1 MIELRKEKP
10 VAVSHPRGGFLV
22 LDKPAGPSSHE
33 VTAWVKK
40 MYGEKAGHSG
50 TLDPFATGVLVIA
63 IGKAVKLLQA
73 IAKSDKEYVG
83 VARFSKS
90 PDEKRLL
97 ELFGEFT
104 GRIYQTPPKESA
116 VRKRL
121 RTREIYSLKLLEIS
135 GRYVLFRAS
144 CQHGTYIRTLVKDIG
159 ELMGNKAELAE
170 LRRTRA
176 GSFVEGDTVILQD
189 VADAS
194 DRWALLKP
202 MESLPLK
209 RIVVGN
215 KAVDALTYGAKLAR
229 PGVIALDE
237 GISRGEMVMLVTAA
251 GQIIGLAAAEMG
263 SDEAAKAKKGVVA
276 RPIRIVMGRDLF
288 PKWK

>member
-1 MIELRKEKP
+1 MIRLRKEKP
-10 VAVSHPRGGFLV
+10 AIAPHPHGGFLV

-33 VTAWVKK
+33 VTAWVKR

-83 VARFSKS
+83 VARFSKE
-90 PDEKRLL
+90 PNKEKLL
-97 ELFGEFT
+97 RLFGEFT
-104 GRIYQTPPKESA
+104 GKIYQTPPKESA
-116 VRKRL
+116 VKKQL
-121 RTREIYSLKLLEIS
+121 RIREIYSLKLLEIS
-135 GRYVLFRAS
+135 GRYALFRTA

-159 ELMGNKAELAE
+159 EIIGNKAELVE

-176 GSFVEGDTVILQD
+176 GSFGEGDAVILQD
-189 VADAS
+189 VADAN

-209 RIVVGN
+209 KIVVGN
-215 KAVDALTYGAKLAR
+215 KAINAITYGAKLAR

-237 GISRGEMVMLVTAA
+237 GIVPGEMVMLMTAA

-263 SDEAAKAKKGVVA
+263 SKEAAAAKSGIVA
-276 RPIRIVMGRDLF
+276 KPIRIVMGRDLF

>member
-1 MIELRKEKP
+1 MIELRKERP
-10 VAVSHPRGGFLV
+10 IEVSHPRDGFLV

-33 VTAWVKK
+33 VTAWIKQ
-40 MYGEKAGHSG
+40 MYGKKVGHSG

-73 IAKSDKEYVG
+73 IAKSDKKYVG
-83 VARFSKS
+83 IARFAGK
-90 PDEKRLL
+90 PDKKVLL

-116 VRKRL
+116 VKKQL
-121 RTREIYSLKLLEIS
+121 RTREIYSLKLLEIK
-135 GRYVLFRAS
+135 GVNMLFHVS

-159 ELMGNKAELAE
+159 ELMGNKAVLVE

-176 GSFVEGDTVILQD
+176 GSFPEGEAVILQD
-189 VADAS
+189 VADTK
-194 DRWALLKP
+194 DKWELLKP

-209 RIVVGN
+209 KIAVGN
-215 KAVDALTYGAKLAR
+215 KAVNAITYGAKLTR
-229 PGVIALDE
+229 PGVIALDK
-237 GISRGEMVMLVTAA
+237 GILQGEMVMLVTSA
-251 GQIIGLAAAEMG
+251 GQIIGLAKAEIG
-263 SDEAAKAKKGVVA
+263 SEEIAGSKKGIVA
-276 RPIRIVMGRDLF
+276 RPIRIVMERDLF